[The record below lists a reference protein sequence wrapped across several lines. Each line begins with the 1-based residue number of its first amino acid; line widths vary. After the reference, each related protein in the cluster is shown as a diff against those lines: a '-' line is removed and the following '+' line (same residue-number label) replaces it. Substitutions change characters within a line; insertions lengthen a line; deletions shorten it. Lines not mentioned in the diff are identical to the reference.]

1 MRDILPESRM
11 PETRHAAATPEHG
24 LGLVRGS
31 WSWPAMGWL
40 SGGLGALVVAVFF
53 LIVDLLASRPL
64 WTPTAL
70 GSALFLGKRI
80 RADAEPVLEIVAGYT
95 GIHFLTFAGVG
106 LLTTLLL
113 SKRPHQRSPWAM
125 IVVAGALYVAL
136 ELFFAGFALLA
147 PELRHDLGGWRVSA
161 ANALAAITMALFIG
175 VLSGRERPD
184 VAK

>member
-1 MRDILPESRM
+1 L
-11 PETRHAAATPEHG
+11 
-24 LGLVRGS
+24 
-31 WSWPAMGWL
+31 
-40 SGGLGALVVAVFF
+40 
-53 LIVDLLASRPL
+53 
-64 WTPTAL
+64 
-70 GSALFLGKRI
+70 
-80 RADAEPVLEIVAGYT
+80 
-95 GIHFLTFAGVG
+95 
-106 LLTTLLL
+106 
-113 SKRPHQRSPWAM
+113 